1 MSLKTKR
8 TFATWL
14 SITALALF
22 AFTVTGTSSAN
33 QNSDHWV
40 GTWATSAQSLDP
52 TKAPPNVAPPP
63 AFAES
68 TLRQVLRVSIGGQE
82 IRVRFSNEF
91 GDAPLVISSAHVA
104 LSAGPGAIKPD
115 SDKPLTFDG
124 QPTVSIPAG
133 APMYSDPL
141 DFNLA
146 PLSDVVITIHFT
158 SVPDILTTHPGS
170 RATSY
175 LQSGDAVSSADLSH
189 ALHFDRWYFLS
200 GIDVM
205 AKGSSAAVITF
216 GDSITDGA
224 RTTTNANTRWP
235 DDLAR
240 RLQANKKTEDVAVL
254 NEGIGGNRIL
264 HDVIGANA
272 LARFDRDVLAQSGV
286 RWLIILEGVNDL
298 GGIPGAAASHEQPPS
313 AEDLIAAYEQIILR
327 AHAHNIRVYAA
338 TILPYE
344 GAFYFSAEGEAD
356 RQKINNWMR
365 TSGKFDG
372 VIDFDAAT
380 RDAND
385 PARLAAA
392 ADSGDHLHPG
402 DAGYKM
408 MADTIDLKLFTTKPR

>member
-1 MSLKTKR
+1 
-8 TFATWL
+8 
-14 SITALALF
+14 
-22 AFTVTGTSSAN
+22 
-33 QNSDHWV
+33 
-40 GTWATSAQSLDP
+40 
-52 TKAPPNVAPPP
+52 
-63 AFAES
+63 
-68 TLRQVLRVSIGGQE
+68 
-82 IRVRFSNEF
+82 
-91 GDAPLVISSAHVA
+91 VA

-158 SVPDILTTHPGS
+158 SVPGILTTHPGS

-240 RLQANKKTEDVAVL
+240 RLQANRKTADVAVL

-264 HDVIGANA
+264 HDVVGANA

-298 GGIPGAAASHEQPPS
+298 GGIPGAATSHEQPPS

-327 AHAHNIRVYAA
+327 AHAHNIRVYGA

-380 RDAND
+380 RDAKD
-385 PARLAAA
+385 PAHLVAA

-408 MADTIDLKLFTTKPR
+408 MADAIDLKLFTTKPR